1 MKVAVVKYNAG
12 NIFSVVHALERM
24 GVEPIL
30 TDSAEELRSADKVI
44 FPGQGEASS
53 AMHYLREHGLDRII
67 PSLTQPVLGICIG
80 QQLMCRHSE
89 EGDVDCL
96 GIFDVDVKRF
106 QPRRHEDKIPHMG
119 WNSLQVK
126 SEELRVKSEESKLLL
141 ASDCYL
147 NSSLFTFRS
156 SLLEGTPFVYFVH
169 SYYVPVCE
177 STIAVTEYI
186 HPFSAAMQKDNFYA
200 TQFHPE
206 KSGAVGQQILRN
218 FLEMKSE

>member
-67 PSLTQPVLGICIG
+67 PSLTQPVLGI
-80 QQLMCRHSE
+80 
-89 EGDVDCL
+89 
-96 GIFDVDVKRF
+96 FDVDVKRF

-126 SEELRVKSEESKLLL
+126 TEELRVKSEESKLLL

-147 NSSLFTFRS
+147 NSSLFTLRS